1 MNKKLKIGMVLGNIV
16 ICLMIQS
23 ISALAWMDTQVI
35 NDYSNDM
42 VSFDEEFYEKYEID
56 TESNTEKDLDTLHE
70 AITKHWFSAK
80 STVLTPKKQEKYEY
94 VDILDISKEV
104 VSEELVIKVRTSGN
118 IEKEEYW
125 ICFLWNNEM
134 TLMFTCFGDTI
145 RLYDLENE
153 ENYVGKFYDTDEQF
167 ISRFENVDE
176 DAWKGSDIKFISIGL
191 NSDNDI
197 IVDISPNPINYNM
210 VYISFGIIALVII
223 LFALV
228 VYYKN
233 KKF

>member
-1 MNKKLKIGMVLGNIV
+1 MNKKLKIGMFLVNIV
-16 ICLMIQS
+16 MCLMIQS
-23 ISALAWMDTQVI
+23 ISALAWMDTEVI

-42 VSFDEEFYEKYEID
+42 ISFDEEFYEEYEID
-56 TESNTEKDLDTLHE
+56 VDDDPNSDLDKMHE
-70 AITKHWFSAK
+70 AFSKHWYDEKA
-80 STVLTPKKQEKYEY
+80 TVLTAEKNEDYAY
-94 VDILDISKEV
+94 IDILDISKEV

-118 IEKEEYW
+118 IQKEEYW

-176 DAWKGSDIKFISIGL
+176 EAWKGSDIKFISMGL

-197 IVDISPNPINYNM
+197 IVDISPNPINYNII
-210 VYISFGIIALVII
+210 YISFGIIALVII

-233 KKF
+233 K

>member
-1 MNKKLKIGMVLGNIV
+1 MNKKLKIGMFLGNIV
-16 ICLMIQS
+16 MCLMLQS
-23 ISALAWMDTQVI
+23 ISVFAWMDTEVI
-35 NDYSNDM
+35 NDYSNDLVM
-42 VSFDEEFYEKYEID
+42 FDENLYEKYEID
-56 TESNTEKDLDTLHE
+56 VDDDPNSDLDKMHE
-70 AITKHWFSAK
+70 AFSKHWYDEKA
-80 STVLTPKKQEKYEY
+80 TVLTAEKNEDYAY
-94 VDILDISKEV
+94 IDILDISKEV

-118 IEKEEYW
+118 IQKEEYW

-176 DAWKGSDIKFISIGL
+176 EAWKGSDIKFISMGL

-197 IVDISPNPINYNM
+197 IVDISPNPINYNII
-210 VYISFGIIALVII
+210 YISFGIIALVII

-233 KKF
+233 K